1 MQNFFD
7 KWQPVFEVVVRLL
20 GNGWRVNL
28 LDDCPYRIKLT
39 TPELK
44 RYAIT
49 IREEKGRLAVY
60 GFAESRQWRRNG
72 ARCTVSPSRGA
83 TGIADDICRKILIQ
97 AREDVE
103 KAQEAEQAQRDRAG
117 AGKIIKGMLSQLV
130 KLDNWHDVLTGFQ
143 AENGLSGKITDH
155 YNGYGLFVQG
165 LNVEQLIKLTG
176 VLKIYEYKRNKEK

>member
-1 MQNFFD
+1 MKSFFQC
-7 KWQPVFEVVVRLL
+7 WQPVFEVVARLL

-49 IREEKGRLAVY
+49 VREEKGRLVIH
-60 GFAESRQWRRNG
+60 GFVESRQWHGHG
-72 ARCTVSPSRGA
+72 ARCTVSPSRAA
-83 TGIADDICRKILIQ
+83 TGIADDIRRKILIQ
-97 AREDVE
+97 SREDVE
-103 KAQEAEQAQRDRAG
+103 KAQEAERAQRDAQEQEE
-117 AGKIIKGMLSQLV
+117 IIKGMLSQLV
-130 KLDNWHDVLTGFQ
+130 KLDNWHDALTGFKVG
-143 AENGLSGKITDH
+143 NGLSGKITDH

-176 VLKIYEYKRNKEK
+176 TIKNL